1 MISLGFTKLA
11 DGNLVTK
18 TGQIIASMTGNANYT
33 KPAPTL
39 AVVQTTATTFS
50 TALTAASDGG
60 KTKTADKN
68 AARSELLGLLQNLAL
83 YVQQTCNE
91 DLAVLLS
98 SGFDA
103 QKEPHPAGVLPAPQN
118 VTLTQSMLS
127 GQLDFRGG
135 AVVNASAYEGQM
147 TADLNKDAWATVGVF
162 TASRFSLDDVKPGT
176 TYWAR
181 ERAIGSAGPGA
192 WSDAVSAIA
201 I

>member
-103 QKEPHPAGVLPAPQN
+103 QKEPHPAGCCLRPK
-118 VTLTQSMLS
+118 M
-127 GQLDFRGG
+127 
-135 AVVNASAYEGQM
+135 
-147 TADLNKDAWATVGVF
+147 
-162 TASRFSLDDVKPGT
+162 
-176 TYWAR
+176 
-181 ERAIGSAGPGA
+181 
-192 WSDAVSAIA
+192 
-201 I
+201 